1 VVVVVVKVYNR
12 LISSSVDY
20 QQTNKM
26 ATGGI
31 NLSKEFFELL
41 KAIGES
47 KSKQEED
54 RIILKEIQ
62 CLKSKLEP
70 PPPGVT
76 PPLQS
81 KKRAKEFLV
90 RLLYVEML
98 GHDAS
103 FGYIKAVEM
112 AASASLYH
120 KRTGYLVCSACL
132 SPEHEFRFMLVNQMQ
147 RDMQSANFLEIAGGL
162 QAATALITADMV
174 PAVSGEVSKLLAHD
188 NETVRKKVIIA
199 LHRFHQLSP
208 DVVTEDELFEK
219 VRKVLCDRDP
229 AVMGSC
235 LNVIESMSVKDPTKF
250 KDLIPSLVSILK
262 QIGEHRLPTDFD
274 YHRVPAPWMQI
285 RLVRILSLLGQ
296 ADAQASSGMY
306 EILLDT
312 MKKADVG
319 INAGYAIVYEC
330 IKCITKIYPNTKLLD
345 AAADAI
351 SRFIDSRS
359 HNLKYLGVTGLA
371 MIVET
376 HPQYAAQHQMSV
388 MDCLEDSDETLQ
400 RKTLDLLYRMTNPV
414 NVEFIT
420 DKLLDFL
427 RGTTD
432 LFLKQQLTTRV
443 CSVAERYAPNNAW
456 YINTITM
463 LFEVSGDMVDL
474 LVAQNLCS
482 LIAEGTGE
490 SEEQDMMLRQT
501 AIELYIQ
508 LLQDKPPAQLPKILL
523 ETMAWCLGEYAYLS
537 AAMSLEQILQK
548 LCQWNKEQLADS
560 TRKCLTS
567 AIFKLVAQAGTCP
580 PEAAALVDEYT
591 RSTNVDLQQRCLE
604 FQNMLTMAPQY
615 LGEVLPVDASA
626 EDIDVDINLSFLDAF
641 CQEAL
646 GNGARS
652 YAKPEDDDDDDDDL
666 YGTTAASTATAFKM
680 TPYAK
685 PDTNINRSNMIRGM
699 GSGGIASPPGVA
711 LPPGSNSGTSAILST
726 QTQPSN
732 DGLQLNTRGVNVWGK
747 KPQAP
752 PPPEAPPASAA
763 PPRSSFDSAVPGG
776 SFGAAAPAANPYG
789 GFGSSTTASSAY
801 GGFSAP
807 APAPP
812 PQKTP
817 EQLEKERMAAALF
830 GGMVPGAPPPPP
842 RAPAPPPPRPSPTA
856 APPVAA
862 PTVPPPAPAPA
873 APEVDLLDFGFD
885 AAPATPAPAAAPA
898 LDIFASTPN
907 LVDSTP
913 AAPPPAASPVSP
925 PAVEFVSDDEEEAA
939 PPPVPAAP
947 PAPPAAPVDPF
958 AAAGLLGDDVTD
970 APLKSFGLSSS
981 KFEFNGNAMAPMKIV
996 TAQFGQQW
1004 GSCPATSPISVTSA
1018 KVASLDRFMKKCEE
1032 AGLHPVEAIG
1042 ATNEGIC
1049 AGMVNGGS
1057 IVVLVH
1063 GKVTPL
1069 GGAQAKLDV
1078 TVKSTDQTLS
1088 GSLALYLQ
1096 NMMQ

>member
-1 VVVVVVKVYNR
+1 
-12 LISSSVDY
+12 
-20 QQTNKM
+20 M

-54 RIILKEIQ
+54 RIIAKEVQ
-62 CLKSKLEP
+62 CLKQKLEP
-70 PPPGVT
+70 PPPGVS

-103 FGYIKAVEM
+103 FGYMQAVQM

-147 RDMQSANFLEIAGGL
+147 RDMQSANVLEIAGGL
-162 QAATALITADMV
+162 QAATALITPDMV
-174 PAVSGEVSKLLAHD
+174 PAVSGEVTKLLAHD
-188 NETVRKKVIIA
+188 SESVRKKAIIA

-219 VRKVLCDRDP
+219 LRKVLCDRDP
-229 AVMGSC
+229 SVMGSS
-235 LNVIESMSVKDPTKF
+235 LNVIESMAVKDPTQF

-285 RLVRILSLLGQ
+285 RIVRILSLLGQ
-296 ADAQASSGMY
+296 ADANASSGMY

-345 AAADAI
+345 AAAGAI
-351 SRFIDSRS
+351 SRFIDSRA

-443 CSVAERYAPNNAW
+443 CSVAERYAPNNSW
-456 YINTITM
+456 YIKTITV

-501 AIELYIQ
+501 AIELYVQ
-508 LLQDKPPAQLPKILL
+508 LLQDKPPSQLPKILL
-523 ETMAWCLGEYAYLS
+523 ETMAWVLGEYAYLS
-537 AAMSLEQILQK
+537 VAMTLEQILQK

-560 TRKCLTS
+560 TRKFLTS

-580 PEAAALVDEYT
+580 PEAAALVDGYT
-591 RSTNVDLQQRCLE
+591 RSKDVDLQQRCLE

-615 LGEVLPVDASA
+615 LGEALPVDASA
-626 EDIDVDINLSFLDAF
+626 EDVDVDVNLSFLDGF

-646 GNGARS
+646 ANGARPYS
-652 YAKPEDDDDDDDDL
+652 KPEDDDDDDL
-666 YGTTAASTATAFKM
+666 YGTTSASTASAFNM

-685 PDTNINRSNMIRGM
+685 PETNINRSNMIRGM
-699 GSGGIASPPGVA
+699 GSGGMASAPGVS
-711 LPPGSNSGTSAILST
+711 LPPGSNAGNTAIISTTS
-726 QTQPSN
+726 QPTN
-732 DGLQLNTRGVNVWGK
+732 NGLQLNTRGVNVWGK
-747 KPQAP
+747 KSQAP
-752 PPPEAPPASAA
+752 PPPEATSVPVA
-763 PPRSSFDSAVPGG
+763 PPRSSFDSSTPGG
-776 SFGAAAPAANPYG
+776 SFAASAPSTTSNNPYG
-789 GFGSSTTASSAY
+789 GFGSSASSSAY
-801 GGFSAP
+801 GGFSSP

-830 GGMVPGAPPPPP
+830 GGIVPGAPPPPP
-842 RAPAPPPPRPSPTA
+842 PPAPVPVAPRPVQAA

-862 PTVPPPAPAPA
+862 PAMPPPAPAP
-873 APEVDLLDFGFD
+873 APEVDLLDFGSFD
-885 AAPATPAPAAAPA
+885 PAPATAAPAAPA

-913 AAPPPAASPVSP
+913 APVAAPPAFG
-925 PAVEFVSDDEEEAA
+925 VETVSDDEEEA
-939 PPPVPAAP
+939 PPPVPSAP
-947 PAPPAAPVDPF
+947 PPAAPDAFVDPF
-958 AAAGLLGDDVTD
+958 AAEGLLGDVIDT
-970 APLKSFGLSSS
+970 PLKSFGLSSS

-1004 GSCPATSPISVTSA
+1004 GSCPAVSPVSVTSS
-1018 KVASLDRFMKKCEE
+1018 KVANLDQFMKKCEE
-1032 AGLHPVEAIG
+1032 AGLHPVEAIV

-1057 IVVLVH
+1057 IIVLVH
-1063 GKVTPL
+1063 GKVTPV

>member
-1 VVVVVVKVYNR
+1 
-12 LISSSVDY
+12 
-20 QQTNKM
+20 M

-54 RIILKEIQ
+54 RIIAKEVQ
-62 CLKSKLEP
+62 CLKQKLEP
-70 PPPGVT
+70 TPPGVN

-147 RDMQSANFLEIAGGL
+147 RDLQSANVLEICGGL
-162 QAATALITADMV
+162 LASTALITSDMV
-174 PAVSGEVSKLLAHD
+174 PAMSGEVTKLITHD
-188 NETVRKKVIIA
+188 SETVRKKAIIT
-199 LHRFHQLSP
+199 LHRFYELAP
-208 DVVTEDELFEK
+208 DVVTFDELYEK

-229 AVMGSC
+229 AVMGSV
-235 LNVIESMSVKDPTKF
+235 LNVIEEMAKEDPTKF

-262 QIGEHRLPTDFD
+262 QIGEHRLPNDFD

-285 RLVRILSLLGQ
+285 RLIRILSLLGQ
-296 ADAQASSGMY
+296 GDAASSSGMY
-306 EILLDT
+306 EILFDT

-330 IKCITKIYPNTKLLD
+330 IKCITKIYPNAKLLD

-351 SRFIDSRS
+351 SRFIESRS

-388 MDCLEDSDETLQ
+388 MDCLEDPDETLQ

-443 CSVAERYAPNNAW
+443 CSVAERYAPSNAW
-456 YINTITM
+456 YIKTITQ
-463 LFEVSGDMVDL
+463 LFEVSGDMVKPE
-474 LVAQNLCS
+474 VAQNLMS

-490 SEEQDMMLRQT
+490 SDEADMLLRQT
-501 AIELYIQ
+501 AIDLYVQ
-508 LLQDKPPAQLPKILL
+508 LLQEKPPAKLPKILL

-537 AAMSLEQILQK
+537 AALSLEDILAK
-548 LCQWNKEQLADS
+548 LCHWNKAALQPS
-560 TRKCLTS
+560 TRKFLTS

-580 PEAAALVDEYT
+580 KQAAEVVDEYT
-591 RSTNVDLQQRCLE
+591 RSKDVDLQQRCLE
-604 FQNMLTMAPQY
+604 FQALLTTAPQY
-615 LGEVLPVDASA
+615 LGEILPVDASA
-626 EDIDVDINLSFLDAF
+626 EDVEVDVNLSFLDGF
-641 CQEAL
+641 CQQAL
-646 GNGARS
+646 ANGARA
-652 YAKPEDDDDDDDDL
+652 YEKPEDDDDDEED
-666 YGTTAASTATAFKM
+666 YGAAGAASSAFKM

-685 PDTNINRSNMIRGM
+685 PETNINRSAMLARGM
-699 GSGGIASPPGVA
+699 GTGGQPAGIS
-711 LPPGSNSGTSAILST
+711 LPPGSISGNQAVVSTSVDVVG
-726 QTQPSN
+726 
-732 DGLQLNTRGVNVWGK
+732 DGLSLNTRGVANVWGK
-747 KPQAP
+747 KPGALPAAP
-752 PPPEAPPASAA
+752 PP
-763 PPRSSFDSAVPGG
+763 
-776 SFGAAAPAANPYG
+776 AAAPAPAAVAPSTFDSSATANVG
-789 GFGSSTTASSAY
+789 GFGGPSSNAFGTASYGGAAY
-801 GGFSAP
+801 GQAP
-807 APAPP
+807 ASVLT
-812 PQKTP
+812 KTP

-830 GGMVPGAPPPPP
+830 GGIVPGA
-842 RAPAPPPPRPSPTA
+842 APPPAFAPPAPMAPPRQTVA

-862 PTVPPPAPAPA
+862 PPVAAPPVTLAPAPA
-873 APEVDLLDFGFD
+873 EEVDLLDLGAFD
-885 AAPATPAPAAAPA
+885 VAAPAPALANDVFGSSTLEPATATAPPIVETVSENEDVLPAPA
-898 LDIFASTPN
+898 
-907 LVDSTP
+907 
-913 AAPPPAASPVSP
+913 PVQQ
-925 PAVEFVSDDEEEAA
+925 ATI
-939 PPPVPAAP
+939 
-947 PAPPAAPVDPF
+947 DPF
-958 AAAGLLGDDVTD
+958 AAEGLLGDLSET
-970 APLKSFGLSSS
+970 PLQGFGILSS
-981 KFEFNGNAMAPMKIV
+981 KYEYNGSVMAPMKIV

-1004 GSCPATSPISVTSA
+1004 GSCTATSPVSVTSR
-1018 KVASLDRFMKKCEE
+1018 KVTFLNDFMKQCEE

-1049 AGMVNGGS
+1049 AGIVEGGS
-1057 IVVLVH
+1057 KVVLVH
-1063 GKVTPL
+1063 GKLSPM
-1069 GGAQAKLDV
+1069 GSGAAKIDI
-1078 TVKSTDQTLS
+1078 TVKSTDSTLS

-1096 NMMQ
+1096 NMMK

>member
-1 VVVVVVKVYNR
+1 
-12 LISSSVDY
+12 
-20 QQTNKM
+20 M

-31 NLSKEFFELL
+31 NLSKEFFEVL

-54 RIILKEIQ
+54 RIIAKEVQ
-62 CLKSKLEP
+62 CLKQKLEP
-70 PPPGVT
+70 PPPGGAN
-76 PPLQS
+76 PLQS

-147 RDMQSANFLEIAGGL
+147 RDMQSANVLEISGGL
-162 QAATALITADMV
+162 QAATALITSDMV
-174 PAVSGEVSKLLAHD
+174 PAVSGEVTKLLAHD
-188 NETVRKKVIIA
+188 SETVRKKAIIA
-199 LHRFHQLSP
+199 LHRFHQLAP
-208 DVVTEDELFEK
+208 DVVTDDELFEK

-229 AVMGSC
+229 SVMGSC
-235 LNVIESMSVKDPTKF
+235 LNVIEAMSSADPTKF

-262 QIGEHRLPTDFD
+262 QIGEHRLPSDFD

-285 RLVRILSLLGQ
+285 RLVRILSLLGR
-296 ADAQASSGMY
+296 ADSQASSGMY
-306 EILLDT
+306 EMLLDT

-330 IKCITKIYPNTKLLD
+330 IKCITKIYPNPKLLD

-351 SRFIDSRS
+351 SRFIQSRS

-371 MIVET
+371 MIVES

-388 MDCLEDSDETLQ
+388 MDCLEDPDETLQ
-400 RKTLDLLYRMTNPV
+400 HKTLDLLYRMTNPV

-456 YINTITM
+456 YIKTITM
-463 LFEVSGDMVDL
+463 LFEVSGDMVEL
-474 LVAQNLCS
+474 QVAQNLMS

-490 SEEQDMMLRQT
+490 SDEADMLLRQT
-501 AIELYIQ
+501 AIELYIT
-508 LLQDKPPAQLPKILL
+508 LLQDKPPAKLPKILL

-537 AAMSLEQILQK
+537 AAMTLEQILQK
-548 LCQWNKEQLADS
+548 LCEWNKEQLADT
-560 TRKCLTS
+560 TRKFLTS

-580 PEAAALVDEYT
+580 PEAAAVVDQYT
-591 RSTNVDLQQRCLE
+591 RSKDVDLQQRCLE
-604 FQNMLTMAPQY
+604 FQNLLTGAPQY

-626 EDIDVDINLSFLDAF
+626 EDVDVDINLSFLDGY
-641 CQEAL
+641 CQQAL
-646 GNGARS
+646 AEGARP
-652 YAKPEDDDDDDDDL
+652 YIKPEDDDDDDED
-666 YGTTAASTATAFKM
+666 YGIGSSAASSGFKM

-685 PDTNINRSNMIRGM
+685 PETNANRSNVIRGM
-699 GSGGIASPPGVA
+699 GSGGAASAPGIA
-711 LPPGSNSGTSAILST
+711 LPPGSNTGTSAVTTT
-726 QTQPSN
+726 QVQSPS

-752 PPPEAPPASAA
+752 PAA
-763 PPRSSFDSAVPGG
+763 PPPAAAAPAPAAMGRSSFDTPAGYGASSATVPSNPYGSSSGG
-776 SFGAAAPAANPYG
+776 YG
-789 GFGSSTTASSAY
+789 GFGA
-801 GGFSAP
+801 SAP
-807 APAPP
+807 APAPVIE
-812 PQKTP
+812 KTP

-830 GGMVPGAPPPPP
+830 GGMVPGAVPPAP
-842 RAPAPPPPRPSPTA
+842 APAPPRPVVPVAPPVA

-862 PTVPPPAPAPA
+862 PPMAAPPVA
-873 APEVDLLDFGFD
+873 APEVDLLDLGAFD
-885 AAPATPAPAAAPA
+885 AAPAPAAPA
-898 LDIFASTPN
+898 VSSDFDIFASTPN
-907 LVDSTP
+907 IVDTAPAP
-913 AAPPPAASPVSP
+913 AAPVAPEAPAAAPPV
-925 PAVEFVSDDEEEAA
+925 VETVSDDEIA
-939 PPPVPAAP
+939 PPQPTGP
-947 PAPPAAPVDPF
+947 PATSIEPVEDPF
-958 AAAGLLGDDVTD
+958 AAEGLLGGLTD
-970 APLKSFGLSSS
+970 TPLQAFEMNSTI
-981 KFEFNGNAMAPMKIV
+981 FEFNGSPMAPMKIV

-1004 GSCPATSPISVTSA
+1004 GSCPATSPVSVNSA
-1018 KVASLDRFMKKCEE
+1018 NVLNLDQFMKKCAE
-1032 AGLHPVEAIG
+1032 AGLHNVEAIG

-1049 AGMVNGGS
+1049 AGMFNAGTLL
-1057 IVVLVH
+1057 VLVH
-1063 GKVTPL
+1063 GKVAPAGLTS
-1069 GGAQAKLDV
+1069 KLDI
-1078 TVKSTDQTLS
+1078 TVKSTDSTLS

-1096 NMMQ
+1096 TMMQ

>member
-1 VVVVVVKVYNR
+1 
-12 LISSSVDY
+12 
-20 QQTNKM
+20 M

-54 RIILKEIQ
+54 RIIAKEVQ
-62 CLKSKLEP
+62 CLKQKLEP
-70 PPPGVT
+70 PPPGVN

-81 KKRAKEFLV
+81 KKKAKEFLV

-147 RDMQSANFLEIAGGL
+147 RDMQSANVLEISGGL
-162 QAATALITADMV
+162 QAATALITNDMV
-174 PAVSGEVSKLLAHD
+174 PAVSGEVTKLLSHD
-188 NETVRKKVIIA
+188 SETVRKKAIIA
-199 LHRFHQLSP
+199 LHRFHQLAP
-208 DVVTEDELFEK
+208 DVVTEEELFEK

-235 LNVIESMSVKDPTKF
+235 LNVIEAMAVNNSTQF

-351 SRFIDSRS
+351 SRFIESRS

-443 CSVAERYAPNNAW
+443 CSVAERYAPNNSW
-456 YINTITM
+456 YIKTITM

-474 LVAQNLCS
+474 QVAQNLMS

-490 SEEQDMMLRQT
+490 SEEADMMLRQT

-508 LLQDKPPAQLPKILL
+508 LLQERPPAQLPKILL
-523 ETMAWCLGEYAYLS
+523 ETMAWCLGEYAYMS
-537 AAMSLEQILQK
+537 AAMTLEQILQK

-560 TRKCLTS
+560 TRKFLTS

-580 PEAAALVDEYT
+580 PEAATLVDEYT
-591 RSTNVDLQQRCLE
+591 RSKDVDLQQRCLE
-604 FQNMLTMAPQY
+604 FQNMLTTAPQY
-615 LGEVLPVDASA
+615 LAEILPVDASA
-626 EDIDVDINLSFLDAF
+626 EDVDVDINLSFLDGF
-641 CQEAL
+641 CHQAL
-646 GNGARS
+646 SNGARPYS
-652 YAKPEDDDDDDDDL
+652 KPDDDDDDDDEM
-666 YGTTAASTATAFKM
+666 YGSNTTTTTSAFKM

-685 PDTNINRSNMIRGM
+685 PETNVNRSHMIRGM
-699 GSGGIASPPGVA
+699 GSGGITSPPGVT
-711 LPPGSNSGTSAILST
+711 LPPGSNAGTMAMTTT
-726 QTQPSN
+726 QTQITS
-732 DGLQLNTRGVNVWGK
+732 DGLSLNTRGVSVWGK
-747 KPQAP
+747 KSQLP
-752 PPPEAPPASAA
+752 PPVEPPPATISASS
-763 PPRSSFDSAVPGG
+763 PPRSAFASSSSG
-776 SFGAAAPAANPYG
+776 FGASSSNTPYG
-789 GFGSSTTASSAY
+789 GFGASSSSSSGYA
-801 GGFSAP
+801 GFSSPAP
-807 APAPP
+807 APA

-830 GGMVPGAPPPPP
+830 GGIVPGAPPPLSPP
-842 RAPAPPPPRPSPTA
+842 APAPFVPRSAPIVAPPVA

-862 PTVPPPAPAPA
+862 PTPAPEIDLLDLGAFDVAPAPA
-873 APEVDLLDFGFD
+873 
-885 AAPATPAPAAAPA
+885 TSTPA
-898 LDIFASTPN
+898 LDIFSALPN
-907 LVDSTP
+907 LVDAGPVTASITAATP
-913 AAPPPAASPVSP
+913 LTMPPPPVVETVSDDEVDVPPPMPSAPPPAPLA
-925 PAVEFVSDDEEEAA
+925 EHI
-939 PPPVPAAP
+939 
-947 PAPPAAPVDPF
+947 DPF
-958 AAAGLLGDDVTD
+958 AAEGLLGDVLDT
-970 APLKSFGLSSS
+970 PLKSFDRSSS
-981 KFEFNGNAMAPMKIV
+981 KFEFNGNVMAPMKIV
-996 TAQFGQQW
+996 TAQFGQKW
-1004 GSCPATSPISVTSA
+1004 GTCPATSPVSVTSS
-1018 KVASLDRFMKKCEE
+1018 KVVTLDHFMKKCEE
-1032 AGLHPVEAIG
+1032 AGLHPVEAIV

-1049 AGMVNGGS
+1049 AGMVSGGTM
-1057 IVVLVH
+1057 IILVH

-1069 GGAQAKLDV
+1069 GGQSKIDV
-1078 TVKSTDQTLS
+1078 TVKSTDATLS

-1096 NMMQ
+1096 NMM

>member
-1 VVVVVVKVYNR
+1 
-12 LISSSVDY
+12 
-20 QQTNKM
+20 M

-54 RIILKEIQ
+54 RIIAKEVQTLKQ
-62 CLKSKLEP
+62 KLEP
-70 PPPGVT
+70 VPNGVT

-132 SPEHEFRFMLVNQMQ
+132 PPDHEFRFMLVNQMQ
-147 RDMQSANFLEIAGGL
+147 RDLQSPNVLEICGGL
-162 QAATALITADMV
+162 LAATTLITSDMV
-174 PAVSGEVSKLLAHD
+174 PAMSTEVAKLLAHD
-188 NETVRKKVIIA
+188 AETVRKKAIVC
-199 LHRFHQLSP
+199 LHRFFQLAP
-208 DVVTEDELFEK
+208 DVVTEDDLFEK

-229 AVMGSC
+229 SVMGSC
-235 LNVIESMSVKDPTKF
+235 LNVIENMCVEMGANVTKF

-262 QIGEHRLPTDFD
+262 QIGDHRLPTEFD

-285 RLVRILSLLGQ
+285 RLVRILSMLGE
-296 ADAQASSGMY
+296 ADASASSGMY
-306 EILLDT
+306 EILMDT

-351 SRFIDSRS
+351 SRFISSRS

-371 MIVET
+371 LIVET

-388 MDCLEDSDETLQ
+388 MDCLEDADETLQ

-456 YINTITM
+456 YIQTITN
-463 LFEVSGDMVDL
+463 LFEVSGDMVDVQ
-474 LVAQNLCS
+474 VAQNLMS

-490 SEEQDMMLRQT
+490 SDEADMLLRQT
-501 AIELYIQ
+501 AIELYVSL
-508 LLQDKPPAQLPKILL
+508 LLQGTPTAKLPKILL

-537 AAMSLEQILQK
+537 TQLSVEQILEK
-548 LCQWNKEQLADS
+548 LCEWNQADKLPPS
-560 TRKCLTS
+560 TRKFLTS

-580 PEAAALVDEYT
+580 PQAAAVVDEYAH
-591 RSTNVDLQQRCLE
+591 SQDVDLQQRCLE
-604 FQNMLTMAPQY
+604 FQNILTTAPQY
-615 LGEVLPVDASA
+615 LGEILPVDASA
-626 EDIDVDINLSFLDAF
+626 EDVDVDINLSFLDGF

-646 GNGARS
+646 ANGARP
-652 YAKPEDDDDDDDDL
+652 YEKPEDDDDDDDEL
-666 YGTTAASTATAFKM
+666 YGAQSSVSTSAFKM

-685 PDTNINRSNMIRGM
+685 PDTNINRSHVIRGM
-699 GSGGIASPPGVA
+699 GSGGASGQSGVS
-711 LPPGSNSGTSAILST
+711 LPPGSNMGNAAVTTTQSAT
-726 QTQPSN
+726 T
-732 DGLQLNTRGVNVWGK
+732 DGGGLQLNTRGVNVWGK
-747 KPQAP
+747 KPTAAAP
-752 PPPEAPPASAA
+752 PPEPASAA
-763 PPRSSFDSAVPGG
+763 PPRSSFDTQSASAGNA
-776 SFGAAAPAANPYG
+776 SNPYG
-789 GFGSSTTASSAY
+789 ASSAGAFGASASSGY
-801 GGFSAP
+801 GGGGGGGYGQPSAP
-807 APAPP
+807 APAPVFLE
-812 PQKTP
+812 KTP

-830 GGMVPGAPPPPP
+830 GGMVPGAPI
-842 RAPAPPPPRPSPTA
+842 
-856 APPVAA
+856 
-862 PTVPPPAPAPA
+862 PAPAPA
-873 APEVDLLDFGFD
+873 PPRSVPTAAAPVAAPPIAAPAPAPLAPEIDLLDMGAFDDYVEPSTTVPSSAAAIDIFGSTTLEPMV
-885 AAPATPAPAAAPA
+885 AAPTAEHPTLVETVTDDEAEVVAAAPA
-898 LDIFASTPN
+898 A
-907 LVDSTP
+907 P
-913 AAPPPAASPVSP
+913 AAEPI
-925 PAVEFVSDDEEEAA
+925 
-939 PPPVPAAP
+939 
-947 PAPPAAPVDPF
+947 DPF
-958 AAAGLLGDDVTD
+958 AAEGLLGGMTD
-970 APLKSFGLSSS
+970 TPLRSLDLSSS
-981 KFEFNGNAMAPMKIV
+981 KFEYNGSVMAPMQIV
-996 TAQFGQQW
+996 TAQFGQHW
-1004 GSCPATSPISVTSA
+1004 GSCPATSPVSISNSA
-1018 KVASLDRFMKKCEE
+1018 KVTNLDQFMQKCTA

-1049 AGMVNGGS
+1049 AGMMNGGS
-1057 IVVLVH
+1057 MVVLIH
-1063 GKVTPL
+1063 GKILAPGKVDL
-1069 GGAQAKLDV
+1069 
-1078 TVKSTDQTLS
+1078 TVKATDANLS

-1096 NMMQ
+1096 NMMK

>member
-1 VVVVVVKVYNR
+1 
-12 LISSSVDY
+12 
-20 QQTNKM
+20 M

-54 RIILKEIQ
+54 RIIAKEVQ
-62 CLKSKLEP
+62 CLKQKLEP
-70 PPPGVT
+70 SPPGVT

-147 RDMQSANFLEIAGGL
+147 RDLQSANVLEICGGL
-162 QAATALITADMV
+162 LAATALITSDMV
-174 PAVSGEVSKLLAHD
+174 PAMSGEVTKLLSHD
-188 NETVRKKVIIA
+188 SETVRKKAIITM
-199 LHRFHQLSP
+199 HRFYQLAP
-208 DVVTEDELFEK
+208 DVVTFDELFEK

-229 AVMGSC
+229 SVMGSC
-235 LNVIESMSVKDPTKF
+235 LNVIEAMAKEDPIKF

-262 QIGEHRLPTDFD
+262 QIGEHRLPNEFD

-285 RLVRILSLLGQ
+285 RLVRILSLVGEG
-296 ADAQASSGMY
+296 DASASSGMY
-306 EILLDT
+306 EILFDT

-345 AAADAI
+345 GAADAI
-351 SRFIDSRS
+351 SRFIQSRS

-388 MDCLEDSDETLQ
+388 MDCLEDQDETLQ

-427 RGTTD
+427 SGTTD

-443 CSVAERYAPNNAW
+443 CSVAERYAPNNSW
-456 YINTITM
+456 YIKTITQ
-463 LFEVSGDMVDL
+463 LFEVSGDMVEPQ
-474 LVAQNLCS
+474 VAQNLMS

-490 SEEQDMMLRQT
+490 SDEQDMLLRQT
-501 AIELYIQ
+501 AIELYVR
-508 LLQDKPPAQLPKILL
+508 LLQEKPPAKLPKILL

-537 AAMSLEQILQK
+537 AAMTLEEILTK
-548 LCQWNKEQLADS
+548 LCQWNKAFLQPS
-560 TRKCLTS
+560 TRKFLTS

-580 PEAAALVDEYT
+580 PQAAAVVDEYT
-591 RSTNVDLQQRCLE
+591 RSKDVDLQQRCLE
-604 FQNMLTMAPQY
+604 FQALLTTAPQY
-615 LGEVLPVDASA
+615 LGDILPVDASA
-626 EDIDVDINLSFLDAF
+626 EDVDVDINLSFLDGF
-641 CQEAL
+641 CHEAL
-646 GNGARS
+646 ANGARA
-652 YAKPEDDDDDDDDL
+652 YEKPDDDDDDDDE
-666 YGTTAASTATAFKM
+666 YDGSGVGAGISAFKM

-685 PDTNINRSNMIRGM
+685 PETNVNRSAMLSRGM
-699 GSGGIASPPGVA
+699 GASPPGVS
-711 LPPGSNSGTSAILST
+711 LPPGNANTQAQVST
-726 QTQPSN
+726 N
-732 DGLQLNTRGVNVWGK
+732 LDVVGDGLALNTRGVANVWGK
-747 KPQAP
+747 KPMP
-752 PPPEAPPASAA
+752 PPTPP
-763 PPRSSFDSAVPGG
+763 PV
-776 SFGAAAPAANPYG
+776 AAAPVPQHSSFEPAAVTATKPSAFG
-789 GFGSSTTASSAY
+789 GVSGFGSSSGPY
-801 GGFSAP
+801 GGYGQSP
-807 APAPP
+807 AQVPVTE
-812 PQKTP
+812 KTP

-842 RAPAPPPPRPSPTA
+842 TA

-862 PTVPPPAPAPA
+862 PVPRPMVSTAPSVAAAPPPPAIEFDLLDLGGFDDVAPGYAPALADDIFGAATLEPTPVAPVPEAPPPAGAPPVVETVSYDEAVPAPAP
-873 APEVDLLDFGFD
+873 PL
-885 AAPATPAPAAAPA
+885 T
-898 LDIFASTPN
+898 I
-907 LVDSTP
+907 
-913 AAPPPAASPVSP
+913 
-925 PAVEFVSDDEEEAA
+925 
-939 PPPVPAAP
+939 
-947 PAPPAAPVDPF
+947 VDPF
-958 AAAGLLGDDVTD
+958 AAEGLMGDFSETPLSGFGMSSSKYEYNGSVM
-970 APLKSFGLSSS
+970 APLK
-981 KFEFNGNAMAPMKIV
+981 IT

-1004 GSCPATSPISVTSA
+1004 GTCHATSPVSITSG
-1018 KVASLDRFMKKCEE
+1018 KVASLDSFMRECEG
-1032 AGLHPVEAIG
+1032 AGLYPVEAIG

-1049 AGMVNGGS
+1049 AGMVEGGS
-1057 IVVLVH
+1057 KVVLIH
-1063 GKVTPL
+1063 GKISTS
-1069 GGAQAKLDV
+1069 GAGQASVDL
-1078 TVKSTDQTLS
+1078 TVKSTDATLS

-1096 NMMQ
+1096 NMMK

>member
-1 VVVVVVKVYNR
+1 
-12 LISSSVDY
+12 
-20 QQTNKM
+20 M
-26 ATGGI
+26 ATGGM
-31 NLSKEFFELL
+31 NLTKEFFELL

-54 RIILKEIQ
+54 RIIAREVQ
-62 CLKSKLEP
+62 CLKQKLEP
-70 PPPGVT
+70 PPPGVAH
-76 PPLQS
+76 PLQS

-120 KRTGYLVCSACL
+120 KRTGYLVCAACL

-147 RDMQSANFLEIAGGL
+147 RDLQSGNTLEISGGL
-162 QAATALITADMV
+162 QAATALITSDMV
-174 PAVSGEVSKLLAHD
+174 PAVAGEVTKLLTHD
-188 NETVRKKVIIA
+188 SEVVRKKAIIA
-199 LHRFHQLSP
+199 LHRFHELSP
-208 DVVTEDELFEK
+208 DVVSDDELFEK
-219 VRKVLCDRDP
+219 IRKVLCDRDP
-229 AVMGSC
+229 SVMGSS
-235 LNVIESMSVKDPTKF
+235 LNVIESLAVKNPTPF

-262 QIGEHRLPTDFD
+262 QIGEHRLPTDYD

-285 RLVRILSLLGQ
+285 RIVRILSLLGE
-296 ADAQASSGMY
+296 ADANASSGMY

-312 MKKADVG
+312 LKKADVG

-330 IKCITKIYPNTKLLD
+330 IKCITKIYPNNRLLD
-345 AAADAI
+345 AAAGAI

-371 MIVET
+371 MIVES

-427 RGTTD
+427 GGTTD

-456 YINTITM
+456 YIHTITN
-463 LFEVSGDMVDL
+463 LFQVSGDMVDL
-474 LVAQNLCS
+474 QVAQNLMT

-490 SEEQDMMLRQT
+490 SDEQDMFLRQT

-508 LLQDKPPAQLPKILL
+508 LLQDKPPSQIPRILL

-537 AAMSLEQILQK
+537 SVMTLEQILQK

-560 TRKCLTS
+560 TRKFLTS

-591 RSTNVDLQQRCLE
+591 RSKDVDLQQRCLE
-604 FQNMLTMAPQY
+604 FQNMLTIAPQY
-615 LGEVLPVDASA
+615 LGEILPVDASA
-626 EDIDVDINLSFLDAF
+626 EDVDVDINLSFLDSY

-646 GNGARS
+646 ANGASR
-652 YAKPEDDDDDDDDL
+652 YNKPEDDDDDDEL
-666 YGTTAASTATAFKM
+666 YGASAAATSAFKM

-685 PDTNINRSNMIRGM
+685 PETNISRSHMIQGL
-699 GSGGIASPPGVA
+699 GSGGVASVPGVT
-711 LPPGSNSGTSAILST
+711 LPPGSNTGNTAVMST
-726 QTQPSN
+726 QVQAPKE
-732 DGLQLNTRGVNVWGK
+732 GLQLNTRGVNVWGK
-747 KPQAP
+747 KQQPPQ
-752 PPPEAPPASAA
+752 PAQTPVTLAT
-763 PPRSSFDSAVPGG
+763 
-776 SFGAAAPAANPYG
+776 APAPIPAIGFSTAASSTNPFG
-789 GFGSSTTASSAY
+789 GFGASSSTSGY
-801 GGFSAP
+801 NGFSAP
-807 APAPP
+807 AA

-830 GGMVPGAPPPPP
+830 GGIVPGAV
-842 RAPAPPPPRPSPTA
+842 PPPRPTPTPRPA
-856 APPVAA
+856 AAAPPVVAPPVAA
-862 PTVPPPAPAPA
+862 PPVSAPAQ
-873 APEVDLLDFGFD
+873 APEVDLLDLGFFD
-885 AAPATPAPAAAPA
+885 PAPSTAAPTV
-898 LDIFASTPN
+898 DIFALTPSLGDGSN
-907 LVDSTP
+907 LPPVPLAP
-913 AAPPPAASPVSP
+913 AEPFAGPPPV
-925 PAVEFVSDDEEEAA
+925 VETVSDDEVEAA
-939 PPPVPAAP
+939 PSPVDPTAASIE
-947 PAPPAAPVDPF
+947 PVDPF
-958 AAAGLLGDDVTD
+958 AAEGLLGGMPD
-970 APLKSFGLSSS
+970 APLKTFGISSS
-981 KFEFNGNAMAPMKIV
+981 IFEFNGSAMAPMKIA

-1004 GSCPATSPISVTSA
+1004 GPCPFTSPVSMTSS
-1018 KVASLDRFMKKCEE
+1018 KVSTLDQFMKKCEQ
-1032 AGLHPVEAIG
+1032 AGLHSVEAIG

-1049 AGMVNGGS
+1049 AGMINAGTM
-1057 IVVLVH
+1057 VVLVH
-1063 GKVTPL
+1063 GKVTPV
-1069 GGAQAKLDV
+1069 GGARAKLDV
-1078 TVKSTDQTLS
+1078 TVKSTDSTLS

-1096 NMMQ
+1096 NIMQ